1 MKREKTVITCLIM
14 IILLLIAS
22 VTLST
27 LTFLKSNS
35 EKGCT
40 CENCEKKEEPK
51 DEPKDEPI
59 IEDYSGDKVKV
70 YIFEAGGCPWCERQK
85 EYLKGLE
92 SYGKKFVIVTKELY
106 VDHINWQEGKDYELG
121 KKVAEAFN
129 EAGFADATYNGTPLV
144 IISDLYAASAYSESL
159 EKYINQAYELKDKD
173 IVSCLAEKDD
183 CPIGTTE

>member
-1 MKREKTVITCLIM
+1 MKRLKK
-14 IILLLIAS
+14 ILLLVLALILVMPLGVRAEEE
-22 VTLST
+22 VTTIGAEL
-27 LTFLKSNS
+27 
-35 EKGCT
+35 
-40 CENCEKKEEPK
+40 P
-51 DEPKDEPI
+51 
-59 IEDYSGDKVKV
+59 KVKV

-106 VDHINWQEGKDYELG
+106 VDHISWQEGKDYELG

-129 EAGFADATYNGTPLV
+129 EAGFADASYNGTPLV

-159 EKYINQAYELKDKD
+159 EKYIDKAYELKDKD